1 MQLLQL
7 LFRREPCLQEEREIE
22 ELYAGGISEKGKEV
36 CK

>member
-7 LFRREPCLQEEREIE
+7 LSRRDPSLQEEREIE
-22 ELYAGGISEKGKEV
+22 EFYAGGIPEKGKEV